1 MTTHA
6 DSLPIIFIPGASS
19 DDTVWDAQKNHFAQ
33 RRTALTVD
41 LTRFDSISAMAA
53 HVIAAAP
60 APEFIICGTS
70 MGGYVGLEVLKQA
83 GDRVKKAIFCNTSA
97 RADTPAKSKQRQA
110 DIDAGPDVYIEARKD
125 PEHYKTFLSARSFE
139 NKDLIKSLHAVSLR
153 VGYDCFKN
161 HQTACATR
169 ESSVA
174 FLPQINI
181 PTLIIGGAEDQV
193 TPPALQT
200 EMQENIKGAQL
211 LMLPQTGH
219 IAHMEEADT
228 VTAEIEKFLHA
239 A

>member
-1 MTTHA
+1 MTAPA
-6 DSLPIIFIPGASS
+6 DLMPIVFIPGASS
-19 DDTVWDAQKNHFAQ
+19 DDTVWDAQKNYFAQ
-33 RRTALTVD
+33 QRPALTVD

-60 APEFIICGTS
+60 AKEFIICGTS

-97 RADTPAKSKQRQA
+97 RADTPAKSRQRQA
-110 DIDAGPDVYIEARKD
+110 DVDAGPDVYIESRKD
-125 PEHYKTFLSARSFE
+125 DDHYKTFLSDKSFE
-139 NKDLIKSLHAVSLR
+139 NKNLIKTLRAVSIR

-181 PTLIIGGAEDQV
+181 PTLIIGGTEDQV

-211 LMLPQTGH
+211 IMLPHTGH
-219 IAHMEEADT
+219 IAHMEEAET
-228 VTAEIEKFLHA
+228 VTAEVEKFLRA